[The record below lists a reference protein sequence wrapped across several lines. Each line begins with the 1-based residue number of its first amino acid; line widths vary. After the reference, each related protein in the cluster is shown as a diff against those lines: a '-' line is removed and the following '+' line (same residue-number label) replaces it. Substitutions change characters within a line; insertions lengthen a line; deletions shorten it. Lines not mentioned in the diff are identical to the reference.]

1 MRQVAQ
7 TSAFTD
13 TQPRAA
19 ITPDSYLTDAADSSA
34 TGAHARES
42 SKRKRVKD
50 SAKMPAL
57 RLNRHVRVSDSRAG
71 AKPQMVYDTER
82 VPSHLRLTRLGVGL
96 VTLVAAWVVS
106 LLVVALAEA
115 LWTVAPH
122 QPVLTEHYALDL
134 VFAVGI
140 LWLTVIALSM
150 IVVGAFSLFLAL
162 TRRGW

>member
-1 MRQVAQ
+1 
-7 TSAFTD
+7 
-13 TQPRAA
+13 
-19 ITPDSYLTDAADSSA
+19 
-34 TGAHARES
+34 
-42 SKRKRVKD
+42 
-50 SAKMPAL
+50 MPAL
-57 RLNRHVRVSDSRAG
+57 RLNRRVGVSDPRAE
-71 AKPQMVYDTER
+71 AKPRMVYDTEH

-96 VTLVAAWVVS
+96 ATLVAAWVVS

-140 LWLTVIALSM
+140 LWLTIVALAM
-150 IVVGAFSLFLAL
+150 IVVGAFSLFLTL